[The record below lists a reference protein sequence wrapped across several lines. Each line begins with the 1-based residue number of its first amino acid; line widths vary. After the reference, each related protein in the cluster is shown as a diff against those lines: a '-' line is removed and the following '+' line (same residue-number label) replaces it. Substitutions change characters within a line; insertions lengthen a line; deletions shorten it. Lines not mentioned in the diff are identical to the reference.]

1 MQKITIL
8 LSLNL
13 LITALTAQTSD
24 TLKKIDL
31 KTVEIKSYRTVNGL
45 GRLNDFDTQEGVI
58 YAGKKTEVIIIDSIN
73 ANKAVNDTRQILG
86 RIPGLNIT
94 ESESGGFIANGVGV
108 RGLNPN
114 QSIEMNVRQNGYNIT
129 GDVYGYN
136 ETYYAPPME
145 AVHSIEVIRGAA
157 SLQYGAQFGGVINYI
172 TKTIPT
178 DKTFYT
184 EISQTLGSYGLFNTY
199 VASGFRRNEWSVF
212 GCAQYR
218 ILDGWREN
226 SNQKQF
232 SGFANITYQPN
243 TKFKISFEFS
253 SLRNNI
259 HMPGGLTDSM
269 FNENAQQSNRARNWV
284 ESPWNILSVKSQY
297 AISEKTSLNFSASY
311 LNGARNLVWFKTN
324 DASNVDIIDP
334 SIKLQAPREV
344 EIENMES
351 FNSELRLLHQYALGS
366 NKNTL
371 AGGVRF
377 ARANFERFEEG
388 EGNSNADFS
397 LEQKGYGKQ
406 QYYRTTNIA
415 PFIENIFYFGEKFSV
430 TPGLRFEY
438 LSSTAKGYSHDDTSN
453 TVFDVNAAQTRT
465 FLLAGLGAQYKFTRF
480 TNAYAN
486 FSQAYRPIDYAELT
500 PIGTIAHVDPNLKDA
515 DGYNVDLG
523 YRGTVS
529 NFLNFDV
536 SLFFLN
542 YNNRIGLTTL
552 KDAQGNEYLYRTN
565 ISRSIHKG
573 LESYIECNFT
583 KWIDPTVLKGGVSI
597 FNSLTYTNAKFT
609 DGAYANNF
617 VEYAPEWIHRVGIT
631 YANARGFSATAQ
643 LSEQSKSFS
652 DANNTAFDAGGIVGI
667 LPSYKVLDVSASY
680 NLKTCTVRG
689 GVNNFTNE
697 KYFTHRTPEYPGPGI
712 ISAVGRNFYLGMTF
726 RL

>member
-1 MQKITIL
+1 
-8 LSLNL
+8 
-13 LITALTAQTSD
+13 
-24 TLKKIDL
+24 
-31 KTVEIKSYRTVNGL
+31 
-45 GRLNDFDTQEGVI
+45 
-58 YAGKKTEVIIIDSIN
+58 
-73 ANKAVNDTRQILG
+73 
-86 RIPGLNIT
+86 
-94 ESESGGFIANGVGV
+94 
-108 RGLNPN
+108 
-114 QSIEMNVRQNGYNIT
+114 
-129 GDVYGYN
+129 
-136 ETYYAPPME
+136 
-145 AVHSIEVIRGAA
+145 
-157 SLQYGAQFGGVINYI
+157 
-172 TKTIPT
+172 
-178 DKTFYT
+178 
-184 EISQTLGSYGLFNTY
+184 
-199 VASGFRRNEWSVF
+199 
-212 GCAQYR
+212 
-218 ILDGWREN
+218 
-226 SNQKQF
+226 
-232 SGFANITYQPN
+232 
-243 TKFKISFEFS
+243 
-253 SLRNNI
+253 
-259 HMPGGLTDSM
+259 MPGGLTDSM

-415 PFIENIFYFGEKFSV
+415 PFIENIFYFGKKFSV

-438 LSSTAKGYSHDDTSN
+438 LSSTAKGYSHHDTSN
-453 TVFDVNAAQTRT
+453 TVFDINAAQTRT

-631 YANARGFSATAQ
+631 YANAHGFSATAQ

>member
-1 MQKITIL
+1 MQKIAL
-8 LSLNL
+8 LFSLTL
-13 LITALTAQTSD
+13 VTTLLTAQSTD

-31 KTVEIKSYRTVNGL
+31 KTVEVKGYRTVNGL
-45 GRLNDFDTQEGVI
+45 GHLNDFDAQEGVI
-58 YAGKKTEVIIIDSIN
+58 YAGKKTEVIVIDSIN

-114 QSIEMNVRQNGYNIT
+114 QSNEMNVRQNGYNIA

-145 AVHSIEVIRGAA
+145 SVHRIEVIRGAA
-157 SLQYGAQFGGVINYI
+157 SLQFGAQFGGVINYI

-178 DKTFYT
+178 DKTFYA
-184 EISQTLGSYGLFNTY
+184 EISQTAGSYGLFNTY
-199 VASGFRRNEWSVF
+199 GAMGFRRNEWTVF
-212 GCAQYR
+212 ACAQNR

-226 SNQKQF
+226 SDQKQF
-232 SGFANITYQPN
+232 SGFANVTYQPSAE
-243 TKFKISFEFS
+243 FKISVEFS
-253 SLRNNI
+253 SLRNYI
-259 HMPGGLTDSM
+259 HMPGGLTDLM
-269 FNENAQQSNRARNWV
+269 FSENAQQSNRARNWV

-297 AISEKTSLNFSASY
+297 AFSDKTSLNFSASY
-311 LNGARNLVWFKTN
+311 LNGARNLVWFKTDN
-324 DASNVDIIDP
+324 PSDADAIDP
-334 SIKLQAPREV
+334 STKLQAGREV
-344 EIENMES
+344 EIEKMES
-351 FNSELRLLHQYALGS
+351 FNAELRFLHQYSVGN

-377 ARANFERFEEG
+377 ARANFERYEEG

-397 LEQKGYGKQ
+397 LQQTGYGKK
-406 QYYRTTNIA
+406 QYYTTTNIA
-415 PFIENIFYFGEKFSV
+415 PFVENIFYLNEKWSV

-438 LSSTAKGYSHDDTSN
+438 LRSTARGYSHDDTSN
-453 TVFDVNAAQTRT
+453 IAFDVNAAQTRT
-465 FLLAGLGAQYKFTRF
+465 FLLAGIGTQYKFTRF

-486 FSQAYRPIDYAELT
+486 LSQAYRPIDYSQLS
-500 PIGTIAHVDPNLKDA
+500 PLGSIAHVDPNLKDA
-515 DGYNVDLG
+515 NGYNVDLG

-536 SLFFLN
+536 SVFFLN
-542 YNNRIGLTTL
+542 YNNRIGLTAR

-573 LESYIECNFT
+573 LESYMECNFT
-583 KWIDPTVLKGGVSI
+583 KWIDPTVLKGGVSV
-597 FNSLTYTNAKFT
+597 FNSLTYTNAKYT

-617 VEYAPEWIHRVGIT
+617 VEYAPEWIHRIGIT
-631 YANARGFSATAQ
+631 YANVHGFSATAQ
-643 LSEQSKSFS
+643 LSEQSKSFG
-652 DANNTAFDAGGIVGI
+652 DADNTVLDKDAIVGI
-667 LPSYKVLDVSASY
+667 IPSYKVLDVSASY
-680 NLKTCTVRG
+680 NLKNWSVRG
-689 GVNNFTNE
+689 GINNFTNE

-712 ISAVGRNFYLGMTF
+712 ISAVGRNFYAGVSF

>member
-1 MQKITIL
+1 
-8 LSLNL
+8 
-13 LITALTAQTSD
+13 
-24 TLKKIDL
+24 L
-31 KTVEIKSYRTVNGL
+31 KTWKVL
-45 GRLNDFDTQEGVI
+45 
-58 YAGKKTEVIIIDSIN
+58 
-73 ANKAVNDTRQILG
+73 
-86 RIPGLNIT
+86 
-94 ESESGGFIANGVGV
+94 
-108 RGLNPN
+108 
-114 QSIEMNVRQNGYNIT
+114 
-129 GDVYGYN
+129 
-136 ETYYAPPME
+136 
-145 AVHSIEVIRGAA
+145 
-157 SLQYGAQFGGVINYI
+157 
-172 TKTIPT
+172 
-178 DKTFYT
+178 
-184 EISQTLGSYGLFNTY
+184 IS
-199 VASGFRRNEWSVF
+199 
-212 GCAQYR
+212 
-218 ILDGWREN
+218 
-226 SNQKQF
+226 
-232 SGFANITYQPN
+232 
-243 TKFKISFEFS
+243 
-253 SLRNNI
+253 
-259 HMPGGLTDSM
+259 
-269 FNENAQQSNRARNWV
+269 
-284 ESPWNILSVKSQY
+284 
-297 AISEKTSLNFSASY
+297 
-311 LNGARNLVWFKTN
+311 
-324 DASNVDIIDP
+324 
-334 SIKLQAPREV
+334 
-344 EIENMES
+344 
-351 FNSELRLLHQYALGS
+351 
-366 NKNTL
+366 
-371 AGGVRF
+371 
-377 ARANFERFEEG
+377 FERFEEG

-609 DGAYANNF
+609 DVAYANNF

-631 YANARGFSATAQ
+631 YANAHRFSATAQ